1 MKELITEAV
10 KELDENKVYKLIEN
24 ALEVGM
30 ADTEIL
36 DCMRLGMDEVG
47 KLFANGD
54 YYVAD
59 LIMAGYIFKTVLEM
73 IGIYKKQVSDNQ
85 AKGRI
90 IICTPF
96 GDFHDIGKDI
106 FSGMMIAED
115 YKVFDL
121 GVNVTQSE
129 LMSAVKAYK
138 PDILAFSVTMFNAVQ
153 TVKKMMSD
161 LLREGLR
168 KDIKVILGGAVADQ
182 DLSHVC
188 DIDYCTNDIAE
199 GMMICS
205 EWMEEKNGTK

>member
-59 LIMAGYIFKTVLEM
+59 LIMAGYIFKTFLEM

-85 AKGRI
+85 AKDRI

-96 GDFHDIGKDI
+96 GDFHDIG
-106 FSGMMIAED
+106 
-115 YKVFDL
+115 
-121 GVNVTQSE
+121 
-129 LMSAVKAYK
+129 
-138 PDILAFSVTMFNAVQ
+138 
-153 TVKKMMSD
+153 
-161 LLREGLR
+161 

-205 EWMEEKNGTK
+205 DWMEEKNGTK